1 MPIIVLAALAV
12 GYYFYLSNRDMAPKQ
27 QNTTNSE
34 ITKIV
39 TRNLDGQYYPQFPR
53 DVVLLYAKIVKEYYG
68 SNVTETDIE
77 LLGKQARKLFD
88 EELLEKNPEDEFFT
102 NLKADIKAYNDLERI
117 ITNIDVEKANDVK
130 VFTFEEKSYATVKV
144 GYLVREKSS
153 VDTICQQYT
162 LRKDDNGQW
171 KILYWESYVPDED
184 DE

>member
-1 MPIIVLAALAV
+1 M
-12 GYYFYLSNRDMAPKQ
+12 
-27 QNTTNSE
+27 
-34 ITKIV
+34 
-39 TRNLDGQYYPQFPR
+39 
-53 DVVLLYAKIVKEYYG
+53 
-68 SNVTETDIE
+68 
-77 LLGKQARKLFD
+77 
-88 EELLEKNPEDEFFT
+88 EKNPEDEFFT

-117 ITNIDVEKANDVK
+117 ITNIDVEKANDIK